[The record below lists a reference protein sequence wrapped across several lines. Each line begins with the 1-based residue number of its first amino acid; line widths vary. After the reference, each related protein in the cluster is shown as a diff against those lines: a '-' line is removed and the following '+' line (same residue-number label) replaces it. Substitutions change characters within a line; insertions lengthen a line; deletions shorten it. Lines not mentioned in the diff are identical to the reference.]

1 VKQELDW
8 VVANYTTMGCDL
20 WEEVQSN
27 DFFWNR
33 YTMRKALLLGSA
45 FANTVGF
52 DSGRA
57 QTYAATAK
65 TITEALMDH
74 VEDTGFVFE
83 AVNRKVDTAVLEAFN
98 VGDMDDGTFAPLS
111 REAVVTLSRL
121 APYFCNVYSINRQAA
136 EAAVSGILFGRYQG
150 DTYDGG
156 NPWILLSASAATLL
170 YRQSEAMSK
179 GGIIQDETASQMY
192 EAILGQEV
200 TPLSLIGAG
209 DAILNFMKT
218 FLTNGLHMN
227 EQIDRDSGALT
238 SAKDLTWNY
247 ANVLKA
253 MRSRSLAVTAHDMDT
268 TLFL

>member
-1 VKQELDW
+1 
-8 VVANYTTMGCDL
+8 
-20 WEEVQSN
+20 
-27 DFFWNR
+27 
-33 YTMRKALLLGSA
+33 
-45 FANTVGF
+45 
-52 DSGRA
+52 
-57 QTYAATAK
+57 
-65 TITEALMDH
+65 MDH

-121 APYFCNVYSINRQAA
+121 AHYFCNAYSINQQAA
-136 EAAVSGILFGRYQG
+136 KAAVSGILFGRYQG